1 MRLRTSSSHEEGG
14 QRQWQVLTKAFEG
27 VRGKIQRLKTVTVEF
42 ETSTDGPPKMH
53 EVPGSEQ
60 SLPADL
66 VLLAMGFTGPETQTI
81 VDQLQL
87 DLDDR
92 GNIRTDN
99 MYQTSKAGVFSAG
112 DARRGQSLIVWA
124 ISEGREAAR
133 AVDVH
138 LMGRSILPAK
148 GKGDLPPAPF

>member
-1 MRLRTSSSHEEGG
+1 MRLRSSSSHEEGG

-27 VRGKIQRLKTVTVEF
+27 ARDKVQQLKTVNVEF
-42 ETSTDGPPKMH
+42 EASADAPPKMH
-53 EVPGSEQ
+53 EVPGSEK

-66 VLLAMGFTGPETQTI
+66 VLLAMGFKGPETHTI

-87 DLDDR
+87 DLDDL
-92 GNIRTDN
+92 GNIQTN
-99 MYQTSKAGVFSAG
+99 NAYQTSKTGVFAAG

-133 AVDVH
+133 AVDIH
-138 LMGRSILPAK
+138 LRGHSILPAK
-148 GKGDLPPAPF
+148 GEGDLPMVPS

>member
-1 MRLRTSSSHEEGG
+1 
-14 QRQWQVLTKAFEG
+14 LTKAFEG
-27 VRGKIQRLKTVTVEF
+27 ARGKVQRLKTVAVEF
-42 ETSTDGPPKMH
+42 ENLVDGAAKIH

-60 SLPADL
+60 SLPTNL

-87 DLDDR
+87 DLDDH
-92 GNIRTDN
+92 GNIRAN
-99 MYQTSKAGVFSAG
+99 GAYQTSKAGVFAAG

-138 LMGRSILPAK
+138 LTGHSILPAK